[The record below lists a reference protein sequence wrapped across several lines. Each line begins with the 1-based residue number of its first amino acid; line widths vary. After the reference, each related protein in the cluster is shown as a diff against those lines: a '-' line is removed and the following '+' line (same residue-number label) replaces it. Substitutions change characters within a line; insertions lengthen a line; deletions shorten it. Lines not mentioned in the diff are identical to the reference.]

1 MKQATLSCFVNIFIS
16 GYFFVVSPLS
26 LPQAQKQM
34 LIKNLDIVIANQDY
48 CKKDYELTEAK
59 SVWYPSFD
67 ASGSLSYQNKKS
79 TITLPIYNSMEIGTN
94 DRSDLGLEVS
104 YPLTAAFVNT
114 FNVKYR
120 TMDLQIKSMQN
131 SALKNQ
137 LSYKLAALYFSW
149 DFSFCQTVVQQTLVS
164 QLEAAVARIKELQ
177 AGGIASSAKVLEAQ
191 AKLENAK
198 VALCTNE
205 NTTDSLKQELADFI
219 QYGDSAITPENYDFK
234 IDSLYIS
241 SINTISLDVFRPELS
256 ALDLSAE
263 QLSVYMDIL
272 SGQKYPNLVLSAG
285 YHYGRPELNMGK
297 DPDYMG
303 YAIAALKFNFNIFD
317 GYKISSRQSQTQQQ
331 IEMVKSRKKQLTNS
345 FVISIKSAK
354 QDFLRAQ
361 RQKNAARIS
370 LEASHALVED
380 VKNSLNSGVSTTL
393 DYLNALSSEA
403 VAECGVKQA
412 QFMEKMALLK
422 IYYASGKELKY

>member
-1 MKQATLSCFVNIFIS
+1 
-16 GYFFVVSPLS
+16 
-26 LPQAQKQM
+26 
-34 LIKNLDIVIANQDY
+34 
-48 CKKDYELTEAK
+48 
-59 SVWYPSFD
+59 
-67 ASGSLSYQNKKS
+67 
-79 TITLPIYNSMEIGTN
+79 
-94 DRSDLGLEVS
+94 
-104 YPLTAAFVNT
+104 
-114 FNVKYR
+114 
-120 TMDLQIKSMQN
+120 MDLQIKSMQN

-137 LSYKLAALYFSW
+137 LSYKLAVLYFSW
-149 DFSFCQTVVQQTLVS
+149 DFSFCQTTVQKTLVS
-164 QLEAAVARIKELQ
+164 QLEAAVAQIKELR
-177 AGGIASSAKVLEAQ
+177 AGGVASSVKVLEAQ

-198 VALCTNE
+198 VALCASE
-205 NTTDSLKQELADFI
+205 NTTDSLKLELTDFI
-219 QYGDSAITPENYDFK
+219 QYGDSAIIPENYDFK

-241 SINTISLDVFRPELS
+241 SIDTISLDVFRPELS

-285 YHYGRPELNMGK
+285 YHYGRPELNMGNN
-297 DPDYMG
+297 PDYMG

-317 GYKISSRQSQTQQQ
+317 GYKISSMQSQAQQQ
-331 IEMVKSRKKQLTNS
+331 IEMVRSRKKQLTNS
-345 FVISIKSAK
+345 FVNSIKSAK

-370 LEASHALVED
+370 LEASHALAED
-380 VKNSLNSGVSTTL
+380 VKNSLNSGVSTSL